1 MKKLKILILIIP
13 ILLFSQEKIKKL
25 DEETRNS
32 VIQKGRQAYFSKDTV
47 LLKEKTEL
55 LKTYYLKYNDSLS
68 LAKYYH
74 FKALKTK
81 LEFKQDST
89 YYYYV
94 KSKDISKLIKDSL
107 AVGRRLLSIGNLQRR
122 VKDFIASELA
132 LREAILYLKPIK
144 SYKYL
149 SSVYNGLGNA
159 YRELNQFDKSRYFH
173 FKSMR
178 TNQLYED
185 YIWKTTSNLHIYNN
199 VALTYQ
205 RQDLNKEAIKYLEEG
220 LAIYN
225 EINDS
230 IKYRF
235 SANYALLLENLACS
249 NFFIGNYKNVINQYY
264 EVVEINKKNGELQF
278 LTTNYIN
285 ISDYY
290 KKFNDLKKAKQN
302 AEKALYYAKI
312 SQNNKR
318 HLEALFSL
326 SELTKGEESKKYL
339 YEYIKLNAS
348 LLAKERRITNQFAQI
363 KFDRETKEKEN
374 KQLKFDI
381 EKKQIEIEKIRQRNI
396 IIVLLSIISLLGLVF
411 SLILF
416 RIKKKKILLTE
427 ELKRIK
433 IKEEERTRI
442 SKELHDGIL
451 GKLFGIRL
459 GLGFFEVKKEE
470 SKKFEDLLFE
480 LQHIEKDIRE
490 VSHKLTI
497 DVEDVDFSNLI
508 KDLINKKS
516 EIGKFNYIFQA
527 DPNVNWS
534 EVSNEIK
541 INIHRI
547 IHELLNNI
555 IKHASATKV
564 DLNINQIEKE
574 SLEIIV
580 KDNGKGF
587 DVDSVIDGIGIS
599 NLKLRIDNLKGDLQ
613 INSKKGKGTKTQI
626 LIPLN

>member
-25 DEETRNS
+25 DEDIRNS

-107 AVGRRLLSIGNLQRR
+107 AVGRRLLSMGNIQRK
-122 VKDFIASELA
+122 VKDYLGSELS
-132 LREAILYLKPIK
+132 LTEAILYLEPLK
-144 SYKYL
+144 SYDYL
-149 SSVYNGLGNA
+149 SSVYNGLGIVNKEFN
-159 YRELNQFDKSRYFH
+159 RFDKSIFYYNKTLLISELIDEEKIRLS
-173 FKSMR
+173 KE
-178 TNQLYED
+178 LYV
-185 YIWKTTSNLHIYNN
+185 YNN
-199 VALTYQ
+199 IGVTYQ
-205 RQDLNKEAIKYLEEG
+205 KKGLHKIAVHYFEEG
-220 LAIYN
+220 LKRYKK
-225 EINDS
+225 INGN
-230 IKYRF
+230 IKNNF
-235 SANYALLLENLACS
+235 STHYALLLENLAYS
-249 NFFIGNYKNVINQYY
+249 NFSLGKEESVLEWYFEVISLNEKNN
-264 EVVEINKKNGELQF
+264 NLD
-278 LTTNYIN
+278 LLSTNYIN
-285 ISDYY
+285 LSGYFFEKNDIQKS
-290 KKFNDLKKAKQN
+290 KKY

-396 IIVLLSIISLLGLVF
+396 IIILLSIISLLGLVF

-451 GKLFGIRL
+451 AKLFGIRL

-470 SKKFEDLLFE
+470 TKKFEDLLFE

-508 KDLINKKS
+508 KELIKKKS
-516 EIGKFNYIFQA
+516 EIGKFNYVFQA
-527 DPNVNWS
+527 DPSVNWS

-564 DLNINQIEKE
+564 DLNISQIEKE